1 MKEIDL
7 KKAGLSSTQ
16 PRRLIL
22 ELFQENVEAHLSAE
36 DVYRKLQEKG
46 ESVGIA
52 TVYRVLSQF
61 DSAGLITRH
70 QFDGTTSVYELN
82 MGKHHDHLICN
93 ECGKVTEFVDDE
105 IERLQQKVADKLGF
119 SIDSHLLYIFGHC
132 NDPNCRKKERS

>member
-22 ELFQENVEAHLSAE
+22 ELFQQNAEAHMCAE

-61 DSAGLITRH
+61 DAAGLLLRH

-82 MGKHHDHLICN
+82 LGKHHDHLICN
-93 ECGKVTEFVDDE
+93 ACGKVTEFVDED
-105 IERLQQKVADKLGF
+105 IERLQQKVAEKLGF

-132 NDPNCRKKERS
+132 NSKDCGKKDDS